1 MKLPSN
7 AILLQK
13 FPKTTKMLHDESKLC
28 PHVLVQVVVV
38 HEKVSFGKIDSKRLD
53 VKKFIEINSTIP
65 ITLISMTCTPRIL
78 ILVTLFSI

>member
-7 AILLQK
+7 VILLQK
-13 FPKTTKMLHDESKLC
+13 FPQTTKMLYNMSKLC

-38 HEKVSFGKIDSKRLD
+38 HEKVGFGKIDSQRLD

-65 ITLISMTCTPRIL
+65 VTLISMTCTPRIL